1 RGGAV
6 KGKRREV
13 GLQHGGCGTGGGYGD
28 GLARGR
34 QSWRWWHSL
43 SLGAVR
49 SSAGT
54 EPGRPASASTFR
66 LRGRRQ
72 QRCSGTFSYLD
83 DVPFKIGDKFKTP
96 AKVGLPIGFS
106 LPDCLQVVR
115 EVQYDFSLEKK
126 TIEWAEDI
134 KTIQEAQREA
144 ERKAEEAEAKV
155 NSKSGPEGDSKI
167 SFSKTHSTATMPPP
181 INPIL
186 ASLQHNSILTPTRV
200 SSSAMKQK
208 VLSPPHTKA
217 DFNPADFECEEDPFD
232 NLELKTIDEK
242 EELRNILVGTTGPIM
257 AQLLDNNLAR
267 GGSGSVLQ
275 DEEVLASL
283 ERVTLDFK
291 PLHKPNGFIT
301 LPQLGN
307 CEKMSLSSK
316 VSLPPIPAVSN
327 IKSLS
332 FPKLDSDD
340 SNQKTAKLA
349 STFHSTSCLR
359 NGTFQNSLKPSTQSS
374 ASELNGHHTLGLSAL
389 NLDSGTEMPTLTS
402 SQMPSLSIL
411 SMCTEESSPPNTGP
425 TVTPPNFSMSQV
437 PNMPSCPQAYSEL
450 QILSPSERQC
460 VETVVNMGYSYECVL
475 RAMKKKGE
483 NIEQIL
489 DYLFAHGQLCE
500 KGFDPLLVE
509 EALEMHQCSEEKMME
524 FLQLMSKFKEM
535 GFELKDIKEVLL
547 LHNNDQDNAL
557 EDLMARAGAS

>member
-1 RGGAV
+1 M
-6 KGKRREV
+6 
-13 GLQHGGCGTGGGYGD
+13 
-28 GLARGR
+28 
-34 QSWRWWHSL
+34 
-43 SLGAVR
+43 
-49 SSAGT
+49 
-54 EPGRPASASTFR
+54 
-66 LRGRRQ
+66 
-72 QRCSGTFSYLD
+72 
-83 DVPFKIGDKFKTP
+83 
-96 AKVGLPIGFS
+96 
-106 LPDCLQVVR
+106 
-115 EVQYDFSLEKK
+115 YDFSLEKK

-134 KTIQEAQREA
+134 KKIREAQQEA
-144 ERKAEEAEAKV
+144 ERKAEEAEAKA
-155 NSKSGPEGDSKI
+155 NSKSGPEGDSKM

-200 SSSAMKQK
+200 SSSATKQK

-242 EELRNILVGTTGPIM
+242 EELRNILVGATGPIM
-257 AQLLDNNLAR
+257 AQLLDNNLPR

-283 ERVTLDFK
+283 ERATLDFK

-340 SNQKTAKLA
+340 SNQKTVKLA

-359 NGTFQNSLKPSTQSS
+359 SGTARNSLQPSTQSS
-374 ASELNGHHTLGLSAL
+374 ASELNGDHTLGLSAL
-389 NLDSGTEMPTLTS
+389 NLDSGTEVPTLPS
-402 SQMPSLSIL
+402 SQMPSLSVL
-411 SMCTEESSPPNTGP
+411 SVCTEESSPPNTGP
-425 TVTPPNFSMSQV
+425 TVTPPSFSVSQV

-450 QILSPSERQC
+450 QTLSPSERLC

-557 EDLMARAGAS
+557 EDLMAGLEPAETRPCLSPATEPSPPQEALKSPPVGKEKGHTSRFSFGG

>member
-1 RGGAV
+1 MAS
-6 KGKRREV
+6 KK
-13 GLQHGGCGTGGGYGD
+13 
-28 GLARGR
+28 
-34 QSWRWWHSL
+34 
-43 SLGAVR
+43 LGAD
-49 SSAGT
+49 
-54 EPGRPASASTFR
+54 FH
-66 LRGRRQ
+66 
-72 QRCSGTFSYLD
+72 GTFSYLD

-126 TIEWAEDI
+126 TIEWAEEI
-134 KTIQEAQREA
+134 KKIREAKREA
-144 ERKAEEAEAKV
+144 ELKIAEAEAKV
-155 NSKSGPEGDSKI
+155 NSKSGPEGDSKM

-200 SSSAMKQK
+200 SSSATKQK
-208 VLSPPHTKA
+208 VLSPPHIKA
-217 DFNPADFECEEDPFD
+217 DFNLADFECEEDPFD

-257 AQLLDNNLAR
+257 AQLLDNNLPR

-283 ERVTLDFK
+283 ERATLDFK

-389 NLDSGTEMPTLTS
+389 NLDSGTEMP
-402 SQMPSLSIL
+402 SLSVL
-411 SMCTEESSPPNTGP
+411 SVCTEESSPPNTGP
-425 TVTPPNFSMSQV
+425 T
-437 PNMPSCPQAYSEL
+437 
-450 QILSPSERQC
+450 
-460 VETVVNMGYSYECVL
+460 
-475 RAMKKKGE
+475 
-483 NIEQIL
+483 IL

>member
-1 RGGAV
+1 MTSDAQRGGAV
-6 KGKRREV
+6 RGRRREV

-28 GLARGR
+28 GLARSG
-34 QSWRWWHSL
+34 QSWRWWRSL
-43 SLGAVR
+43 SLGAVG

-54 EPGRPASASTFR
+54 EPRRPAGASTFR
-66 LRGRRQ
+66 LLGRRQ
-72 QRCSGTFSYLD
+72 QRHSGSKWL
-83 DVPFKIGDKFKTP
+83 
-96 AKVGLPIGFS
+96 LRS
-106 LPDCLQVVR
+106 W
-115 EVQYDFSLEKK
+115 VQIFMYDFSLEKK
-126 TIEWAEDI
+126 TIEWAEEI
-134 KTIQEAQREA
+134 KKIEEAEREA
-144 ERKAEEAEAKV
+144 ECKIAEAEAKV
-155 NSKSGPEGDSKI
+155 NSKSGPEGDSKM

-200 SSSAMKQK
+200 SSSATKQK
-208 VLSPPHTKA
+208 VLSPPHIKA
-217 DFNPADFECEEDPFD
+217 DFNLADFECEEDPFD

-257 AQLLDNNLAR
+257 AQLLDNNLPR

-283 ERVTLDFK
+283 ERATLDFK

-389 NLDSGTEMPTLTS
+389 NLDSGTEMPALTS
-402 SQMPSLSIL
+402 SQMPSLSVL
-411 SMCTEESSPPNTGP
+411 SVCTDESSPPNTGP
-425 TVTPPNFSMSQV
+425 TVTPASFSVSQV

-450 QILSPSERQC
+450 QMLSPSERQC

>member
-1 RGGAV
+1 MAS
-6 KGKRREV
+6 KK
-13 GLQHGGCGTGGGYGD
+13 
-28 GLARGR
+28 
-34 QSWRWWHSL
+34 
-43 SLGAVR
+43 LGAD
-49 SSAGT
+49 
-54 EPGRPASASTFR
+54 FH
-66 LRGRRQ
+66 
-72 QRCSGTFSYLD
+72 GTFSYLD

-134 KTIQEAQREA
+134 KKIQEAQWEA

-155 NSKSGPEGDSKI
+155 NSKSGPEGDSKL
-167 SFSKTHSTATMPPP
+167 SFSKTPGAAIMPPP

-200 SSSAMKQK
+200 SSSATKQK

-257 AQLLDNNLAR
+257 AQLLDSNLPR

-283 ERVTLDFK
+283 ERATLDFK
-291 PLHKPNGFIT
+291 PLHKPNGFVT

-340 SNQKTAKLA
+340 SSQKTAKMA

-359 NGTFQNSLKPSTQSS
+359 SGTLRNSLKPSTQSS

-389 NLDSGTEMPTLTS
+389 NLDSGTEVPTPAP
-402 SQMPSLSIL
+402 SQMPSLSVL

-425 TVTPPNFSMSQV
+425 MITPPNLSMSQV
-437 PNMPSCPQAYSEL
+437 PNTPGCPQAYSEL
-450 QILSPSERQC
+450 QTLSPSERQC

-509 EALEMHQCSEEKMME
+509 EALEMHQCSEEKVGTSC
-524 FLQLMSKFKEM
+524 FIRTLRKEQSRLSW
-535 GFELKDIKEVLL
+535 GSSWTTVFIPSTDCGQKLLKHRTSCV
-547 LHNNDQDNAL
+547 HTAF
-557 EDLMARAGAS
+557 G

>member
-1 RGGAV
+1 MAS
-6 KGKRREV
+6 KK
-13 GLQHGGCGTGGGYGD
+13 LGTD
-28 GLARGR
+28 F
-34 QSWRWWHSL
+34 H
-43 SLGAVR
+43 
-49 SSAGT
+49 
-54 EPGRPASASTFR
+54 
-66 LRGRRQ
+66 
-72 QRCSGTFSYLD
+72 GTFSYLD

-115 EVQYDFSLEKK
+115 EMQYDFSLEKK
-126 TIEWAEDI
+126 AIEWAEDI
-134 KTIQEAQREA
+134 RLIQEAQQEA
-144 ERKAEEAEAKV
+144 ERKSEEAEAKV
-155 NSKSGPEGDSKI
+155 NSKSGPEGDSKV
-167 SFSKTHSTATMPPP
+167 SFSKTHNTATMPPP

-200 SSSAMKQK
+200 SSSATKQK

-257 AQLLDNNLAR
+257 AQLLDSSTPR
-267 GGSGSVLQ
+267 GNVGSVLQ
-275 DEEVLASL
+275 EEEVLASL
-283 ERVTLDFK
+283 EQATLDFK

-307 CEKMSLSSK
+307 CEKTSLSSK
-316 VSLPPIPAVSN
+316 VSLPPIPTVSN

-340 SNQKTAKLA
+340 SSQKTVRLA

-359 NGTFQNSLKPSTQSS
+359 SGASRNFLKPSTQSS
-374 ASELNGHHTLGLSAL
+374 ASELNGDHALGLSAL
-389 NLDSGTEMPTLTS
+389 NLNSGTEVPALTS

-411 SMCTEESSPPNTGP
+411 SVCTEESSPPSTCP
-425 TVTPPNFSMSQV
+425 T
-437 PNMPSCPQAYSEL
+437 
-450 QILSPSERQC
+450 
-460 VETVVNMGYSYECVL
+460 
-475 RAMKKKGE
+475 
-483 NIEQIL
+483 IL

-557 EDLMARAGAS
+557 EDLMARAEAS